1 MKPRIFVPRLLLLC
15 LLASALLAALPAQP
29 QRSLT
34 AAERI
39 IAAALGPGPIEDNLR
54 QLTDEIGGRMS
65 GTVAM
70 RRAAEWAVAAF
81 KQAGV
86 DTVRTEPF
94 TMPSSWREGATRV
107 AVISPVAFP
116 VKAVSLG
123 WSPPTP
129 AGGLEADIVDAG
141 MGTEE
146 DFARARPA
154 RGSILLVHS
163 QVIRTWADLFG
174 EYGRAPAI
182 LGRAMA
188 SGAAA
193 VLWMSSREHKLLY
206 RHVNNFL
213 GQIDRLP
220 QALVAREDAQRIV
233 RLLAAGRRVRVRL
246 EMPNEAGGPVE
257 ERNVVAEI
265 RGHERPEEV
274 VMLGAHLDSWEMGTG
289 ALDNGCN
296 SALVIDAARAIVAA
310 GVKPPRTLRFVLWSG
325 EEQGLIGSWR
335 YVQQHRAE
343 LDNLV
348 AYVNFDEG
356 MGRVLGYSLGGRA
369 DIESA
374 LREILEPIASWGS
387 NAHTADA
394 FIGTDNFDFMIEG
407 IPTLVATQEEHNYI
421 VNYHASSDTFDK
433 VDIRELKL
441 HTALAAVTV
450 YGIAEREARIGPRL
464 TRSEVEAL
472 MQRTGLD
479 QQMKL
484 FGFWPLWERGER
496 GRQL

>member
-1 MKPRIFVPRLLLLC
+1 MKLRILTPVSLVLC
-15 LLASALLAALPAQP
+15 LFAATLLAALPAQP
-29 QRSLT
+29 QGSEG
-34 AAERI
+34 AIEKI
-39 IAAALGPGPIEDNLR
+39 IAAALGPGPIEENLR
-54 QLTDEIGGRMS
+54 QLTDELGGRMS
-65 GTVAM
+65 GTAAM
-70 RRAAEWAVAAF
+70 RHAADWAAGALR
-81 KQAGV
+81 QAGV
-86 DTVRTEPF
+86 DVVRTETF
-94 TMPSSWREGATRV
+94 TLPSSWSEGATRLEV
-107 AVISPVAFP
+107 RTPVTFA

-129 AGGLEADIVDAG
+129 AGGLEADIVDVG
-141 MGTEE
+141 MGTEAE
-146 DFARARPA
+146 FAKAEPA

-174 EYGRAPAI
+174 EYNRAPAI
-182 LGRAMA
+182 LDHAIA

-220 QALVAREDAQRIV
+220 QALVAREDAQRMA
-233 RLLAAGRRVRVRL
+233 RLLASGQRVRVRL
-246 EMPNEAGGPVE
+246 EMPNKVGGPVE
-257 ERNVVAEI
+257 EHNVVAEI
-265 RGHERPEEV
+265 RGRERPEEI

-296 SALVIDAARAIVAA
+296 AALVIDAARAIVAA
-310 GVKPPRTLRFVLWSG
+310 GVKPRRTLRFVLWSG
-325 EEQGLIGSWR
+325 EEQGLIGSWQ

-343 LDNLV
+343 LDNIV

-356 MGRVLGYSLGGRA
+356 IGRVVGYSLGGRE
-369 DIESA
+369 DVEPA
-374 LREILEPIASWGS
+374 LREILAPIASWGS
-387 NAHTADA
+387 NTHTADA

-450 YGIAEREARIGPRL
+450 FGIAERETRLGRRL
-464 TRSEVEAL
+464 TRTDVAAL
-472 MQRTGLD
+472 LQRTGLD

-484 FGFWPLWERGER
+484 FGLWPLWERGER
-496 GRQL
+496 GRQQ

>member
-1 MKPRIFVPRLLLLC
+1 MKPRIPVLLSLVLC
-15 LLASALLAALPAQP
+15 LVASALLAAFPAQP
-29 QRSLT
+29 QSRHG
-34 AAERI
+34 AIQKI
-39 IAAALGPGPIEDNLR
+39 IAAALGPGPIEENLR

-65 GTVAM
+65 GTAAM
-70 RRAAEWAVAAF
+70 RRAADWAARAF
-81 KQAGV
+81 QQAGV
-86 DTVRTEPF
+86 DVVRTEAFALP
-94 TMPSSWREGATRV
+94 TSWSEGTTRLEV
-107 AVISPVAFP
+107 TAPVAFP
-116 VKAVSLG
+116 VNAVSLG
-123 WSPPTP
+123 WSPPAP
-129 AGGLEADIVDAG
+129 AGGLEAEVVDVG
-141 MGTEE
+141 MGTEAE
-146 DFARARPA
+146 FARAKPA

-182 LGRAMA
+182 LDQAMA
-188 SGAAA
+188 SDAAA

-220 QALVAREDAQRIV
+220 QALVAREDAERIA
-233 RLLAAGRRVRVRL
+233 RLLAAGQRVRVRL
-246 EMPNEAGGPVE
+246 EMPNQVGGPAQ

-265 RGHERPEEV
+265 RGREQPEEI
-274 VMLGAHLDSWEMGTG
+274 VMLGAHLDSWELGTG

-296 SALVIDAARAIVAA
+296 AVLVIDAARAIVAA
-310 GVKPPRTLRFVLWSG
+310 GVKPRRTLRFVLWSG
-325 EEQGLIGSWR
+325 EEQGLIGSWQ

-343 LDNLV
+343 LDNIV

-356 MGRVLGYSLGGRA
+356 IGRVVGYSLGGRE
-369 DIESA
+369 DIEPA
-374 LREILEPIASWGS
+374 LREILAPIESWGS
-387 NAHTADA
+387 NMHTADA

-450 YGIAEREARIGPRL
+450 FGIAERETRIGRRL
-464 TRSEVEAL
+464 TRSEVAAL
-472 MQRTGLD
+472 LQRTGLD

-484 FGFWPLWERGER
+484 FGYWPLWERGER
-496 GRQL
+496 GRQK